1 MAGQLCPTGTTTD
14 ASLRHALVA
23 SDDAAKKF
31 RYEFVRHAPDI
42 VVYLHALRAELHMR
56 MVMPAVLG
64 STEEVPYLGMAR
76 METGGGGGPHWHGL
90 SYGYKNPRVDVSSER
105 LVQDAG
111 PADADVQPPS
121 LSTKEQVEDN
131 DGGDDEE
138 SIESLDGEELIEE
151 GGTVP
156 DLGKG
161 RRGEGAGAR

>member
-1 MAGQLCPTGTTTD
+1 M
-14 ASLRHALVA
+14 VA
-23 SDDAAKKF
+23 
-31 RYEFVRHAPDI
+31 
-42 VVYLHALRAELHMR
+42 
-56 MVMPAVLG
+56 
-64 STEEVPYLGMAR
+64 
-76 METGGGGGPHWHGL
+76 PHWHGL

-121 LSTKEQVEDN
+121 LSTKEQVDDN

-156 DLGKG
+156 DWGRAAAVKG
-161 RRGEGAGAR
+161 RGRGRGGHRTESNLMPTDPASHLRHCQL